1 MKVGDYIIKP
11 DGLHEATIW
20 RVTGIYLGALG
31 HQDLIGLIP
40 INRKLGNAG
49 GPDVREMLTPIE
61 LVEPYLAESR
71 AHPPAS
77 IERVTQAD
85 NAFANAVWAALK
97 GDHNDLRKQ
106 AIILEAYRAIIE
118 RDSNGK

>member
-49 GPDVREMLTPIE
+49 GPDVIEMLTPIE
-61 LVEPYLAESR
+61 LVEPYLAESWG
-71 AHPPAS
+71 PPSS
-77 IERVTQAD
+77 IETVTQAD
-85 NAFANAVWAALK
+85 NTFANAVWAALK

-118 RDSNGK
+118 RDSNAK